1 MRRSVQP
8 IISILTLTT
17 LIITLLL
24 STQLVSATITLANK
38 GTQYHSRPASFG
50 FNLEYGLQYVALLQV
65 VEDDLHLCGGIND
78 VDDNDNGPGEEED
91 QDEFGGIHDWVD
103 NDHGIQQQRRG
114 LGSSLSLPSF
124 VSLGGGVVDIGIGG
138 EGDSSD
144 GDDNDLEKKFH
155 DALSKNSTKA
165 GNEQKKKKIHVV
177 PSHGVPVAILAKR
190 GQCSYETKA
199 KVAQELTTPKG
210 AVRFVIV
217 YDNVERDG
225 NHLITMMP
233 KDDIDQDGR
242 HKQGHELWKG
252 VGLLFVS
259 YESGVDL
266 HEWIN
271 TQAHYIKAQ
280 GGPRILIDGADNW
293 SLPPM
298 DQSAAGMAFLLMLF
312 GCVCSM
318 SLFLNTTFGNGRN
331 SNDSIISDHHL
342 FFLGPDGQMMERPGN
357 RNSNNS
363 RRRGNLRL
371 LTMEEVETLSTREYQ
386 QCSLLPDGSSSDED
400 EDGTRSPPSSS
411 LELSKAAD
419 TTSCNDE
426 EQANTADDCS
436 RCGSGGGLCEAL
448 LPTKKEDPYFD
459 QNTCSICLDEYES
472 GEQIRVL
479 PCQHTFHSECIF
491 PWLTERSPTCPLCKA
506 MFEAV
511 QYEEEE
517 EDEEDQQ
524 DEVSEQGH
532 DDEQHSV
539 RTEASAVSSPPP
551 PHRPTPREDNNE
563 EPASERQSSTS
574 SAGIRGRL
582 WGLFNATVATDTV
595 TPEIS
600 STLDEPLLGGDTAD
614 GNDNVV

>member
-1 MRRSVQP
+1 VHILSSTLYLTC
-8 IISILTLTT
+8 ISLIYSYFILTGLYP
-17 LIITLLL
+17 I
-24 STQLVSATITLANK
+24 
-38 GTQYHSRPASFG
+38 TQY
-50 FNLEYGLQYVALLQV
+50 N
-65 VEDDLHLCGGIND
+65 
-78 VDDNDNGPGEEED
+78 
-91 QDEFGGIHDWVD
+91 
-103 NDHGIQQQRRG
+103 
-114 LGSSLSLPSF
+114 
-124 VSLGGGVVDIGIGG
+124 
-138 EGDSSD
+138 
-144 GDDNDLEKKFH
+144 
-155 DALSKNSTKA
+155 TT
-165 GNEQKKKKIHVV
+165 
-177 PSHGVPVAILAKR
+177 VAILAKR

-252 VGLLFVS
+252 VGLVFVS

-357 RNSNNS
+357 RNGTNS

-371 LTMEEVETLSTREYQ
+371 LTMEEVETLPTREYQ
-386 QCSLLPDGSSSDED
+386 QCSLLPSGSSSDED
-400 EDGTRSPPSSS
+400 DGTRSQPGSS
-411 LELSKAAD
+411 LELSKAD
-419 TTSCNDE
+419 GNNNE
-426 EQANTADDCS
+426 EQDNTADCS

-459 QNTCSICLDEYES
+459 QNTCSICL
-472 GEQIRVL
+472 G
-479 PCQHTFHSECIF
+479 
-491 PWLTERSPTCPLCKA
+491 K
-506 MFEAV
+506 
-511 QYEEEE
+511 
-517 EDEEDQQ
+517 
-524 DEVSEQGH
+524 
-532 DDEQHSV
+532 
-539 RTEASAVSSPPP
+539 
-551 PHRPTPREDNNE
+551 
-563 EPASERQSSTS
+563 
-574 SAGIRGRL
+574 
-582 WGLFNATVATDTV
+582 
-595 TPEIS
+595 
-600 STLDEPLLGGDTAD
+600 
-614 GNDNVV
+614 